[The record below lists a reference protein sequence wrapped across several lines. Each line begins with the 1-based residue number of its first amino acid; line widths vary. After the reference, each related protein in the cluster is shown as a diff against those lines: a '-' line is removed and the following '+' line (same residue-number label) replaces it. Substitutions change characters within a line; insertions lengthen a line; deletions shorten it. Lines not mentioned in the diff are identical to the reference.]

1 MTTNNKKSYSGADV
15 AMGIIGALGLV
26 AAAMKDAENYNSVS
40 KGVVSTEKVKQ
51 NATDI
56 VNLFKA
62 QAERDKTRLKWSD
75 FDMIRV
81 EDLDD
86 LDEIEE
92 DVKRMILSLAEAS
105 THSYSGVNEIKW
117 AIMGANYDVES
128 SAVFNR
134 LDVNSITLKNAE
146 DVYLCWLGLKLAME
160 QTTIIDDIKIF

>member
-1 MTTNNKKSYSGADV
+1 MTNNKKSYSAGDV

-26 AAAMKDAENYNSVS
+26 AAAMKDAENYSSVS

-51 NATDI
+51 NAADI
-56 VNLFKA
+56 VKLFKA

-81 EDLDD
+81 EDLSD
-86 LDEIEE
+86 LDDIEE
-92 DVKRMILSLAEAS
+92 DVKRMILSLAEAA

-117 AIMGANYDVES
+117 SIMGTNYDVES

-134 LDVNSITLKNAE
+134 LDANSITLKNAE
-146 DVYLCWLGLKLAME
+146 DVYVVWLGLKIAKE
-160 QTTIIDDIKIF
+160 QSTIIDDIRIF